1 MRKNTAVAQKPTHPD
16 IYALCSQLSSGGKMW
31 LKWCRRGI
39 LAFVVIADGLV
50 CRGSLKT
57 TIRTPL
63 KEAILYQ
70 MCAFNWDNFTRLKSC
85 ILISADETR
94 FLSHISFTLC
104 PLFNSCFISMGQKK
118 KEPPRSVSWVYKD
131 RFKWQRGVNCV
142 LKFHNKLVEY
152 FPTWNSIE
160 DLWPVFHC

>member
-16 IYALCSQLSSGGKMW
+16 INALCSQLSSGGKMW

-85 ILISADETR
+85 ILIRLQTR
-94 FLSHISFTLC
+94 RVFYRTFLLLYV
-104 PLFNSCFISMGQKK
+104 LFLTPALFQWDKK
-118 KEPPRSVSWVYKD
+118 KRNRQGLSVGCTRIDLNGREVSTASWS
-131 RFKWQRGVNCV
+131 
-142 LKFHNKLVEY
+142 
-152 FPTWNSIE
+152 SIRN
-160 DLWPVFHC
+160 L

>member
-1 MRKNTAVAQKPTHPD
+1 MRKNIAVAQKPTHPD
-16 IYALCSQLSSGGKMW
+16 INALCSQLSSGGKMW

-104 PLFNSCFISMGQKK
+104 PLFNSSFISMGQKK
-118 KEPPRSVSWVYKD
+118 RNRQGLSVGCTRIDLNGREVSTASWS
-131 RFKWQRGVNCV
+131 
-142 LKFHNKLVEY
+142 
-152 FPTWNSIE
+152 SIIN
-160 DLWPVFHC
+160 L